1 MTTITIEITD
11 EEMAAL
17 RERADSLG
25 VAPEDWIRSSIVA
38 RLGLPL
44 DEERRS
50 RTIEALTSR
59 LLEDRAEVYRAL
71 AEGAP

>member
-38 RLGLPL
+38 R
-44 DEERRS
+44 RS